1 MKKIK
6 CIFNIIIIFLLI
18 ISCSS
23 SNKDNKEYKEVISTN
38 VYKSTNGKQIARV
51 HFDFNKF
58 NLTRDFIDIET
69 LSNLKT
75 NTNILKLYIYGNTDN
90 KGKDWWNYKL
100 GLRRALTVS
109 NIIST
114 NLHFGNII
122 LESFS
127 YNSPIADNKTESGRY
142 SNRRVDI
149 FIDFVEETFEIQT
162 NLIKVDSKNEFNI
175 LSRFNI
181 NLRILL
187 IIILVILLLLV
198 LLLLLLLAPKISSSL
213 LLSGSKIAKF
223 FGELIIIFCK
233 GFKYK
238 LNSKY
243 NKIPKTKKLK
253 MDYIKKPRDIKGI
266 ERKKFDS
273 GIRKNFIKELYEK
286 YGYSGLKNIGFS
298 DSDILKIKDGKCP
311 NGFQVHHKFPLD
323 DSGNNDFSNLI
334 LIRNFPY
341 HLTITNYQNS
351 FMSEL
356 NINGGILKNIDF
368 PYVLGDI
375 LF

>member
-6 CIFNIIIIFLLI
+6 CIFNIIIIFLFI
-18 ISCSS
+18 ISCYS
-23 SNKDNKEYKEVISTN
+23 SNNNKEYKEVISTN
-38 VYKSTNGKQIARV
+38 TYKSTNRIQIARV

-58 NLTRDFIDIET
+58 NLTRDFIET
-69 LSNLKT
+69 AILSDLRT
-75 NTNILKLYIYGNTDN
+75 NTNILKLYIYGHTDN
-90 KGKDWWNYKL
+90 RGKDWWNYRL
-100 GLRRALTVS
+100 GLQRALTVS

-114 NLHFGNII
+114 NYTSENMI
-122 LESFS
+122 LKSFS
-127 YNSPIADNKTESGRY
+127 YSNSIADNRTENGRY
-142 SNRRVDI
+142 SNRRADI
-149 FIDFVEETFEIQT
+149 FIDLVEETFEIQT

-181 NLRILL
+181 DLRILL

-213 LLSGSKIAKF
+213 LLSESKIAKF
-223 FGELIIIFCK
+223 FGELIIRFCK

-238 LNSKY
+238 LNGKY
-243 NKIPKTKKLK
+243 NKIPKTKKIK
-253 MDYIKKPRDIKGI
+253 MNYIKKLRDIWEI
-266 ERKKFDS
+266 ERNKFKS
-273 GIRKNFIKELYEK
+273 SIRKNFIKELYKK
-286 YGYSGLKNIGFS
+286 YGYSGLKNRGFS

-323 DSGNNDFSNLI
+323 DSGNNDFSNLV
-334 LIRNFPY
+334 LIRNFPH
-341 HLTITNYQNS
+341 HLAITNYQNS
-351 FMSEL
+351 FKGKL
-356 NINGGILKNIDF
+356 NLNGGILENIDF

>member
-100 GLRRALTVS
+100 GLQRALTVS

>member
-23 SNKDNKEYKEVISTN
+23 SNKEYKEVISTN
-38 VYKSTNGKQIARV
+38 AYKSTNRKQIARV

-58 NLTRDFIDIET
+58 NLTEDFIENAILLD
-69 LSNLKT
+69 LRT
-75 NTNILKLYIYGNTDN
+75 NTNILKLYIYGHTDN
-90 KGKDWWNYKL
+90 KGKDWWNYRL
-100 GLRRALTVS
+100 GLQRALTVS

-114 NLHFGNII
+114 NYPSQNII
-122 LESFS
+122 LESLS
-127 YNSPIADNKTESGRY
+127 YNSPIGDNKTEIGRY

-181 NLRILL
+181 DLRILL
-187 IIILVILLLLV
+187 IIILVVLLLFILLLLI
-198 LLLLLLLAPKISSSL
+198 LLAPKISGDL
-213 LLSGSKIAKF
+213 LLSESKIAKF
-223 FGELIIIFCK
+223 LGKLIIRFCK

-238 LNSKY
+238 LNGKY
-243 NKIPKTKKLK
+243 NKIPKTKIIK
-253 MDYIKKPRDIKGI
+253 MNYIKKLRDIWKI
-266 ERKKFDS
+266 ERNKFKS
-273 GIRKNFIKELYEK
+273 NIRKNFIKELYEK
-286 YGYSGLKNIGFS
+286 YGYSGLKNRGFS
-298 DSDILKIKDGKCP
+298 DIDILKIKDGKCP

-323 DSGNNDFSNLI
+323 DSGNNDFSNLV

-341 HLTITNYQNS
+341 HLAITNYQKS
-351 FMSEL
+351 FAGKL
-356 NINGGILKNIDF
+356 NINGGILENIDF